1 MAESKTNPKVKE
13 LIERGEIEKALK
25 LAGKQDI
32 EYLLYEVGEDF
43 MQSDLESDLI
53 NAEEIFRRILE
64 IEPEND
70 RAHKKLGD
78 SLYNLERYNEAKREW
93 REVIRINPNHFEAH
107 CRLGNL
113 LSSSFLEKYDE
124 AEREFEEA
132 IRIKPDNAEVRCYLA
147 NLLVVKLGSER
158 YEDAEKE
165 FVEALKLKPDDYWT
179 HNDLGVL
186 LHNWKRYDEAEKEFK
201 EALRLNPEKK
211 DEASIHINLG
221 ALFEEWGRYKEAK
234 SEYEEAI
241 AILREL
247 ILTKPEVAKNLA
259 RAHYNLGSLL
269 ADKLEKFGDAKGEFK
284 EAIRIFYEAIQIEPE
299 LAEELALAHNNLGAS
314 LCESENYE
322 EAKKEFEKAIGIN
335 KEDPLAYINLGN
347 VYGKLNCIDLAIDNF
362 KNAIEANPQFADAHQ
377 HLIRAE
383 LIKKGVGLSWLDWW
397 QTSDFKKAI
406 GIFLGGAAII
416 LSGVTVCLVF
426 KGETTPVGLQV
437 LIAIT
442 VIAVTVL
449 LFPEIQYFKVKAGPF
464 EWAVEKTQYHQPS
477 SSVIERK

>member
-1 MAESKTNPKVKE
+1 
-13 LIERGEIEKALK
+13 
-25 LAGKQDI
+25 
-32 EYLLYEVGEDF
+32 

-78 SLYNLERYNEAKREW
+78 CLHDLGRYN
-93 REVIRINPNHFEAH
+93 
-107 CRLGNL
+107 
-113 LSSSFLEKYDE
+113 E
-124 AEREFEEA
+124 AEREFKEA
-132 IRIKPDNAEVRCYLA
+132 IRIKPDDVEYRCYLA
-147 NLLVVKLGSER
+147 NLLVELGSER

-165 FVEALKLKPDDYWT
+165 FKKALELNPDDYLT
-179 HNDLGVL
+179 HNDFGVL
-186 LHNWKRYDEAEKEFK
+186 LHYWKKYKEAEKEFR
-201 EALRLNPEKK
+201 EGLRL
-211 DEASIHINLG
+211 
-221 ALFEEWGRYKEAK
+221 GRYKEAK

-269 ADKLEKFGDAKGEFK
+269 ADKLKKFDDAKGEFK
-284 EAIRIFYEAIQIEPE
+284 EAIRIFKEAIKVEPE
-299 LAEELALAHNNLGAS
+299 LAEELARAHNNLGAS
-314 LCESENYE
+314 LCESEKYK
-322 EAKKEFEKAIGIN
+322 EAKKEFEEAIRFN
-335 KEDPLAYINLGN
+335 KEVEKEDSSVYVNLGN
-347 VYGKLNCIDLAIDNF
+347 VYGKLNCIELAIDNF
-362 KNAIEANPQFADAHQ
+362 KSAIEVNPQFADAHQ

-383 LIKKGVGLSWLDWW
+383 LIKKGVGLSWWDWW
-397 QTSDFKKAI
+397 QTSDFKNAI

-416 LSGVTVCLVF
+416 VSGVTVCLVF

-464 EWAVEKTQYHQPS
+464 EWAVEKPEYQPS
-477 SSVIERK
+477 SWGNRA

>member
-78 SLYNLERYNEAKREW
+78 CLHDLGRYN
-93 REVIRINPNHFEAH
+93 
-107 CRLGNL
+107 
-113 LSSSFLEKYDE
+113 E
-124 AEREFEEA
+124 AEREFKEA
-132 IRIKPDNAEVRCYLA
+132 IMIKPNDVEYRCYLA
-147 NLLVVKLGSER
+147 NLLVELGSER
-158 YEDAEKE
+158 YEDAKKE
-165 FVEALKLKPDDYWT
+165 FEEALRLKPNDYLT
-179 HNDLGVL
+179 HNDFGVL
-186 LHNWKRYDEAEKEFK
+186 LHKWERYDEAEREFK
-201 EALRLNPEKK
+201 DALGLNPEKTK
-211 DEASIHINLG
+211 EAGIRINLG
-221 ALFEEWGRYKEAK
+221 ALFEEWGCYGHYEEAK

-247 ILTKPEVAKNLA
+247 KLTKPEVANNLA
-259 RAHYNLGSLL
+259 RTHYNLGSLL
-269 ADKLEKFGDAKGEFK
+269 ADKLKKFDDAKGEFK
-284 EAIRIFYEAIQIEPE
+284 EAIRIFKEAIKKKPE
-299 LAEELALAHNNLGAS
+299 LAEELAMAHNNLGAS
-314 LCESENYE
+314 LCESEKYK
-322 EAKKEFEKAIGIN
+322 EAKKEFEEAIRFN
-335 KEDPLAYINLGN
+335 KEVEKEDSSVYVNLGN

-464 EWAVEKTQYHQPS
+464 EWAMEKTQYHQPL

>member
-78 SLYNLERYNEAKREW
+78 CLHDLGRYN
-93 REVIRINPNHFEAH
+93 
-107 CRLGNL
+107 
-113 LSSSFLEKYDE
+113 E
-124 AEREFEEA
+124 AEREFKEA
-132 IRIKPDNAEVRCYLA
+132 IRIKPDDVEYRCYLA
-147 NLLVVKLGSER
+147 NLLVELGSER

-165 FVEALKLKPDDYWT
+165 FKKALELNPDDYLT
-179 HNDLGVL
+179 HNDFGVL
-186 LHNWKRYDEAEKEFK
+186 LHYWKKYKEAEKEFR
-201 EALRLNPEKK
+201 EGLRLKPEKSG
-211 DEASIHINLG
+211 EWIHINLG

-269 ADKLEKFGDAKGEFK
+269 ADKLEKFGDAKGKFK
-284 EAIRIFYEAIQIEPE
+284 EAIRIFYEAIKIEPE

-347 VYGKLNCIDLAIDNF
+347 VYGKLNDIDSAIEKF

-383 LIKKGVGLSWLDWW
+383 LIKKGVGLSWWDWW
-397 QTSDFKKAI
+397 QTSRSKKWFGRI
-406 GIFLGGAAII
+406 LGIILGGAI
-416 LSGVTVCLVF
+416 LYLICLVY
-426 KGETTPVGLQV
+426 KGGPTPFSLLI
-437 LIAIT
+437 LIAI
-442 VIAVTVL
+442 ALFLL
-449 LFPEIQYFKVKAGPF
+449 LFPEIQYFKAGPF
-464 EWAVEKTQYHQPS
+464 AFSKEPGYFSPQPKS
-477 SSVIERK
+477 FYVKK